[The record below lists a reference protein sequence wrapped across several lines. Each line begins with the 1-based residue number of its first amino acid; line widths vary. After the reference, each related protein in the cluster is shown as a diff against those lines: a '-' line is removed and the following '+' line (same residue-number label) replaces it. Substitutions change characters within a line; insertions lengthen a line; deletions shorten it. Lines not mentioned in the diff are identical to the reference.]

1 MCTRRYTMKRD
12 GIRIDKITSRK
23 AAELIA
29 DFFGTDHV
37 YSTSERGTCAAA
49 DARGR
54 FWIPLRDGKGVILL
68 PPSMETAYDV
78 MMAGQVASYISNSR

>member
-1 MCTRRYTMKRD
+1 MKRD
-12 GIRIDKITSRK
+12 GIRIEKITSRK

-54 FWIPLRDGKGVILL
+54 FWIPVKEGKDVILL
-68 PPSMETAYDV
+68 PPSMETADDC
-78 MMAGQVASYISNSR
+78 MMIGYVTNFITNSR

>member
-1 MCTRRYTMKRD
+1 MKRD
-12 GIRIDKITSRK
+12 GIRIEKISSRK

-54 FWIPLRDGKGVILL
+54 FWIPLRDGKDVILL
-68 PPSMETAYDV
+68 PPSMATADDC
-78 MMAGQVASYISNSR
+78 MMIDSVLNYVNNSR

>member
-12 GIRIDKITSRK
+12 GIRIENITSRK
-23 AAELIA
+23 AAEHIA

-54 FWIPLRDGKGVILL
+54 FWIPVKDGKDVILL
-68 PPSMETAYDV
+68 PPSMETAYDC
-78 MMAGQVASYISNSR
+78 MMIDSVLNYVNNSR

>member
-12 GIRIDKITSRK
+12 GIRIEKITSRK

-54 FWIPLRDGKGVILL
+54 FWIPVKDGKDVILL
-68 PPSMETAYDV
+68 PPSMETAYDC
-78 MMAGQVASYISNSR
+78 MMIDSVLNYVNNSR